1 MAKTYNGPFSDVTTG
16 SVYTAAAHNDVLEN
30 LNNYRVP
37 PMCRVKQTSG
47 QVVYDAS
54 SAVIAFNAEDFDT
67 DAMHDNATN
76 NSRVTIKTA
85 GVYLIIASAAY
96 TAGISDDASMS
107 IFKNGAGGIGG
118 YTSWGPANTG
128 AGMTT
133 SILIELAVNDY
144 IQLLLYQN
152 NSANTARTTDTTQ
165 TYLMALWQ
173 GQVS

>member
-1 MAKTYNGPFSDVTTG
+1 MAKTYPDIGTFSPGDIL
-16 SVYTAAAHNDVLEN
+16 TAATMNEVGTN
-30 LNNYRVP
+30 LDNHRVP

-47 QVVYDAS
+47 QQVNDAS
-54 SAVIAFNAEDFDT
+54 PAIAAFNAEDFDT
-67 DAMHDNATN
+67 DAMHDNSTN

-96 TAGISDDASMS
+96 TAGVSDDASMS
-107 IFKNGAGGIGG
+107 LLKNGAGGIGG

-133 SILIELAVNDY
+133 SLLIQLAVNDY
-144 IQLLLYQN
+144 IELSLYQN
-152 NSANTARTTDTTQ
+152 NSANTPRTTDTTQ
-165 TYLMALWQ
+165 TFIMAIWQ